1 MLLAVMTL
9 TAVAQQ
15 TVTPPAD
22 AVYYDYV
29 LTGVA
34 NWPSNPSE
42 DLQDAVYVAVAGN
55 DVYVSG
61 LCGFLPDA

>member
-29 LTGVA
+29 LTEQHGR
-34 NWPSNPSE
+34 
-42 DLQDAVYVAVAGN
+42 
-55 DVYVSG
+55 
-61 LCGFLPDA
+61 